1 MAIAASLT
9 FVQPANAAQEA
20 DRPSE
25 FVNNVDAPTITAP
38 LSKLTFEKTS
48 VSSTPAP
55 QLMAAPV
62 VAVQSSQP
70 EAATTATNSAPV
82 AKKNDVQ
89 TPAPTQKP
97 APVAPA
103 SSGKGAII
111 AAAALAQLGVNQ
123 DCTALATNALAAA
136 GIHHH
141 GWPASYMALGT
152 ITSNPVPGDLIYY
165 GNGGMG
171 MAHIA
176 VYIGNGQAVHGGW
189 NGGTTAIFSANVG
202 SGPVYIHV

>member
-9 FVQPANAAQEA
+9 FIQPSSAAQETN
-20 DRPSE
+20 RPLELPSS
-25 FVNNVDAPTITAP
+25 VDAPTITAP
-38 LSKLTFEKTS
+38 LSKLTFERTS

-55 QLMAAPV
+55 KVEAPV

-89 TPAPTQKP
+89 ISAPIQKP

-103 SSGKGAII
+103 SSGKSAVI

-141 GWPASYMALGT
+141 GWPASYVSLGT

-171 MAHIA
+171 LAHIA